1 MVVAAD
7 TAAVA
12 AGASHSPSQRKSI
25 PQRSAT
31 GIIGLKKGTN
41 MKFETRISKT
51 YPAGILPRFALAFA
65 ALGLCG
71 TFAAAQSSTQ
81 KSTPA
86 APSSSAARAMVNPPQ
101 PGQQTF
107 SSAELATQAL
117 VAAVKDGDQA
127 ALLKVLGPTGKTIV
141 SSGDDAEDQNDRD
154 QFLNKYQQM
163 HRLVMEP
170 DGTTTL
176 YIGAENWPT
185 PIPLVHKGSSWYFDT
200 AAGKQEIL
208 YRRVGKNE
216 LAVIQ
221 TCGGLVDAEKEYYS
235 QPHDGETDRQ
245 YAQRFFSDP
254 GKQNGLY
261 WETASG
267 QTSSPI
273 GPLVAVAATENYP
286 QPPNRNLEPFQGYYF
301 RILKAQGAKAP
312 GGAHSYIENGKMTR
326 GFAFVAYP
334 AEYRSSGVMTF
345 IVDQDGIVYEK
356 DLGPKTAA
364 IAKAMTKY
372 DPDASWRK
380 AD

>member
-1 MVVAAD
+1 MTLAKSDSRRHFLGMRDVFVA
-7 TAAVA
+7 TA
-12 AGASHSPSQRKSI
+12 I
-25 PQRSAT
+25 
-31 GIIGLKKGTN
+31 
-41 MKFETRISKT
+41 
-51 YPAGILPRFALAFA
+51 A
-65 ALGLCG
+65 ALGFSATLAAG
-71 TFAAAQSSTQ
+71 QSNTQKPAAAAQTSADRHL
-81 KSTPA
+81 A
-86 APSSSAARAMVNPPQ
+86 APQ
-101 PGQQTF
+101 TGQQTF
-107 SSAELATQAL
+107 SSAEEASQAL
-117 VAAVKDGDQA
+117 VTAMKNNDQQS
-127 ALLKVLGPTGKTIV
+127 LLKVLGPNAKSIV
-141 SSGDDAEDQNDRD
+141 SSGDDAEDQKDRD
-154 QFLNKYQQM
+154 EFLKKYQQM

-208 YRRVGKNE
+208 YRRVGRNE

-235 QPHDGETDRQ
+235 QPHDGATDRQ
-245 YAQRFFSDP
+245 YAEKFFSDP

-286 QPPNRNLEPFQGYYF
+286 QPPDRNLEPFEGYYF
-301 RILKAQGAKAP
+301 RILKAQGAKAR
-312 GGAHSYIENGKMTR
+312 GGAHSYLENGKMTR

-364 IAKAMTKY
+364 IAKTMTKY
-372 DPDASWRK
+372 DPDSSWRK

>member
-1 MVVAAD
+1 MTLEKSDSKKHLVGVRDVFTVTAIAVLGFSAAL
-7 TAAVA
+7 A
-12 AGASHSPSQRKSI
+12 AGQSDAQK
-25 PQRSAT
+25 
-31 GIIGLKKGTN
+31 
-41 MKFETRISKT
+41 
-51 YPAGILPRFALAFA
+51 PAP
-65 ALGLCG
+65 
-71 TFAAAQSSTQ
+71 AQTST
-81 KSTPA
+81 
-86 APSSSAARAMVNPPQ
+86 ARHFPPPQ
-101 PGQQTF
+101 TGQQTF
-107 SSAELATQAL
+107 SSAAQASQAL
-117 VAAVKDGDQA
+117 VTAMKDNDQQS
-127 ALLKVLGPTGKTIV
+127 LLKILGPNGKDIV

-154 QFLNKYQQM
+154 QFLKKYQQM

-185 PIPLVHKGSSWYFDT
+185 PIPLVRKGSSWYFDT

-221 TCGGLVDAEKEYYS
+221 TCSGLVDAEKEYYS
-235 QPHDGETDRQ
+235 QPHDGATDRQ
-245 YAQRFFSDP
+245 YAQKFFSDP

-261 WETASG
+261 WDTASG
-267 QTSSPI
+267 QTNSPI
-273 GPLVAVAATENYP
+273 GPLVAVAATEGYP
-286 QPPNRNLEPFQGYYF
+286 QPPDRNLQPFQGYYF
-301 RILKAQGAKAP
+301 RILQAQGAKAP
-312 GGAHSYIENGKMTR
+312 GGAHSYIAKGKMTR

-364 IAKAMTKY
+364 MAKAMTKY
-372 DPDASWRK
+372 DPDSTWRK